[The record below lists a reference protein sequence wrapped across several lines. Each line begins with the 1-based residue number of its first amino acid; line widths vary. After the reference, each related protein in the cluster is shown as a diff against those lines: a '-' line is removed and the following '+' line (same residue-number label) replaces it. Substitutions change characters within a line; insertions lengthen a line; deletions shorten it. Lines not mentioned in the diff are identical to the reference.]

1 MLPLPCVYV
10 GGAQSL
16 GCLLASRI
24 FPLFPAQG
32 GTTLQLS
39 IWFLVCLVQ
48 GGKTKLWEVD
58 DCLGAVS
65 RRVWAG
71 LVRGGR
77 PPEVHAD
84 RDPLLPSWDVL
95 SPPQCLGGGFAPVT
109 QGQFS
114 GSFGA
119 SLDPL
124 GSFLRLV
131 YQPLLSTEL
140 PPTSHRP
147 RLELKPGWKPRGG
160 GLFCLEGG
168 RWIGQQRGTRVPRTS
183 QESAPGL
190 PRNHIGLEPAKRR
203 HPMFGP
209 LGSGISRTPA
219 QVLSPWDGLWNV
231 PQPGL
236 LSPTSQP
243 LWWWGEAP
251 RGVSFLHSQ
260 TDSLT
265 HQ

>member
-1 MLPLPCVYV
+1 MPPLPCVYV
-10 GGAQSL
+10 GVLKARAAYSHPEFFSFF
-16 GCLLASRI
+16 LLRV
-24 FPLFPAQG
+24 
-32 GTTLQLS
+32 GTTLQLF
-39 IWFLVCLVQ
+39 IWSLVCLFQ
-48 GGKTKLWEVD
+48 GGKAKPWEVV

-65 RRVWAG
+65 GWVWAG
-71 LVRGGR
+71 LEPGGR
-77 PPEVHAD
+77 PLEAHAD
-84 RDPLLPSWDVL
+84 RGSLLLSWDVL

-147 RLELKPGWKPRGG
+147 RLERKPGWKPR
-160 GLFCLEGG
+160 EGG
-168 RWIGQQRGTRVPRTS
+168 RWRGTRVPRTS
-183 QESAPGL
+183 HESDPGL
-190 PRNHIGLEPAKRR
+190 PKNHIGLEPAKRR

-231 PQPGL
+231 PKPGL
-236 LSPTSQP
+236 L
-243 LWWWGEAP
+243 
-251 RGVSFLHSQ
+251 
-260 TDSLT
+260 
-265 HQ
+265 